1 MNNYIPGQRWISDA
15 ESRMGLGTVLS
26 SEERTVKISFPA
38 TGEVRLYAKQ
48 AAPLTRIIFNIG
60 DEISTEDGLTI
71 IVDSII
77 DDEGLII
84 YQGINEAG
92 EQLTISEDCLANTVQ
107 LNRPAERL
115 FNGQTDSD
123 KWFQA
128 RFQTIN
134 QQNRLAHNDLYGLVG
149 SRTSLIPH
157 QLYIANEVAHRH
169 APRVLLADE
178 VGLGKT
184 IEAGMIIH
192 HQILTERAQRIL
204 IVVPESLIHQWLVE
218 MLRKFNMTFSI
229 FDADRCYALEEGNKE
244 SDEEFNIF
252 QTEQLVICSIE
263 FLAEYENYYQQ
274 SLLGEWDLLVV
285 DEVHHLY
292 WSINEVSTEYEI
304 IEQLSHSTRGVLL
317 LTATP
322 EQLGK
327 ESHYA
332 RLRLLDPNRF
342 PDFKSFIEEEKNYEP
357 IALAVEDLFSGE
369 ELSSNTLEILR
380 GTLVDADARFLDM
393 IGNTEF
399 HSPVNIEAKKK
410 VIDQLLDYHGTGRV
424 LFRNTRNT
432 IKGFPDRELVVYPLP
447 SSQEYL
453 SLYDDSPNKLIE
465 EENINL
471 LLCPEMLYQQDG
483 HTNWGEIDPRVNW
496 LIDMLKVLKEE
507 KVLVICAHASSA
519 IDISKLLQKK
529 EGLHVAAFHEGLS
542 LVERDRV
549 AAYFANEIDGSQVL
563 ICSEIGS
570 EGRNFQFAHHLIL
583 FDLPLNPDLLE
594 QRIGRLD
601 RIGQRETIK
610 IHVPYIENTPLAVMF
625 NWYQEGLEAFRVTCP
640 AGQAV
645 FEQIESE
652 LKADLIANK
661 ISDRLI
667 NKTSKIH
674 LQLNDAM
681 HKGRDRLLEYGSCR
695 PAIAEALKSKAIMDD
710 NNNTLPE
717 YMDLI
722 FDCFGINSEFHTES
736 SYILSPGE
744 RMLLSF
750 PGLTDEG
757 MTITY
762 SRETA
767 LIHED
772 MQYLSWEHPLV
783 SYAMDMVMSSELGNA
798 TVCTLKQEEI
808 NPGSLLMEALFV
820 LEPIDK
826 LDMQSSRY
834 LPPTTIRIM
843 LDEQGNRLNIES
855 NMINENQ
862 SRVASEIIKEVINMK
877 ADVIRTLLEKSRNL
891 AEEQAPKLKQQA
903 IERTNDILQT
913 EVDRLLH
920 MRIVNSNI
928 RLEEIEYFKNQ
939 LEITSELIAT
949 ASIRLDALR
958 IIITI

>member
-26 SEERTVKISFPA
+26 SEDRTVKISFPA
-38 TGEVRLYAKQ
+38 TGEVRLYAKH

-60 DEISTEDGLTI
+60 DEIATEEGVNI

-77 DDEGLII
+77 NNEGLIL
-84 YQGINEAG
+84 YQGNNAQG
-92 EQLTISEDCLANTVQ
+92 DQLTISEDNLANTVQ

-134 QQNRLAHNDLYGLVG
+134 QLNRLAHNDLYGLAG

-192 HQILTERAQRIL
+192 HQILTERSKRIL
-204 IVVPESLIHQWLVE
+204 IVVPESLVHQWLVE
-218 MLRKFNMTFSI
+218 MLRKFNLTFSI
-229 FDADRCYALEEGNKE
+229 FDADRCYALEESN
-244 SDEEFNIF
+244 DEINIF
-252 QTEQLVICSIE
+252 QTEQLIICSIE
-263 FLAEYENYYQQ
+263 FLTEHENYYQQ

-292 WSINEVSTEYEI
+292 WSINEVSIEYEI

-342 PDFKSFIEEEKNYEP
+342 PDFKSFVEEEKNYEP
-357 IALAVEDLFSGE
+357 IAEVVEELFSNTQ
-369 ELSSNTLEILR
+369 LSKKTLEL
-380 GTLVDADARFLDM
+380 LSKLLADTCTKLLEIIDK
-393 IGNTEF
+393 TELL
-399 HSPVNIEAKKK
+399 SQENIEVRNK

-432 IKGFPDRELVVYPLP
+432 IKGFPDRELFAYPLTSP
-447 SSQEYL
+447 QEYL
-453 SLYDDSPNKLIE
+453 SVYGESENKHTEGEIK
-465 EENINL
+465 L
-471 LLCPEMLYQQDG
+471 LLCPEILYQQDG
-483 HTNWGEIDPRVNW
+483 NTNWVKIDPRISW
-496 LIDMLKVLKEE
+496 LVDKLKLLKEE

-519 IDISKLLQKK
+519 IDISKILRKK
-529 EGLHVAAFHEGLS
+529 EGMHVAAFHEGLS
-542 LVERDRV
+542 
-549 AAYFANEIDGSQVL
+549 ANEDEGSQVL

-601 RIGQRETIK
+601 RIGQRQTIK
-610 IHVPYIENTPLAVMF
+610 IHVPYLENIPQAIMF
-625 NWYQEGLEAFRVTCP
+625 NWYQQGLEAFSVTCP

-645 FEQIESE
+645 FEQVESE
-652 LKADLIANK
+652 LKQNLITNK
-661 ISDRLI
+661 ISDALI
-667 NKTSKIH
+667 AKTNKLH
-674 LQLNDAM
+674 MQLNEAM

-695 PAIAEALKSKAIMDD
+695 PAIAEALKNTAIMED

-717 YMDLI
+717 YMELI
-722 FDCFGINSEFHTES
+722 FDCFGINSEFHSES
-736 SYILSPGE
+736 IYILNPGE
-744 RMLLSF
+744 RMLSAF
-750 PGLTDEG
+750 PGLTEDG

-783 SYAMDMVMSSELGNA
+783 SFAMDMVMSSELGNA

-808 NPGSLLMEALFV
+808 NPGTLLMEALFV

-826 LDMQSSRY
+826 LDMQSSRF
-834 LPPTTIRIM
+834 LPPTTIRII
-843 LDEQGNRLNIES
+843 LDEQGNSLNIES
-855 NMINENQ
+855 STINENQ
-862 SRVASEIIKEVINMK
+862 DRVASEIIKEIINMK
-877 ADVIRTLLEKSRNL
+877 ADVIRILLEKSRHL
-891 AEEQAPKLKQQA
+891 ADEQVPKLKQLA
-903 IERTNDILQT
+903 AERTNDILQV

-920 MRIVNSNI
+920 MRKVNSNI
-928 RLEEIEYFKNQ
+928 RLEEIEYCENQ
-939 LEITSELIAT
+939 LNITSELIT
-949 ASIRLDALR
+949 SASIRLDALR
-958 IIITI
+958 IIIAV

>member
-26 SEERTVKISFPA
+26 SEDRTVKISFPA

-60 DEISTEDGLTI
+60 DEIATEEGVTI

-77 DDEGLII
+77 DNEGLIL
-84 YQGINEAG
+84 YQGDNSQG
-92 EQLTISEDCLANTVQ
+92 DQLTISEDILANIVQ

-134 QQNRLAHNDLYGLVG
+134 QLNRLAHNDLYGLAG

-192 HQILTERAQRIL
+192 HQILTERSKRIL
-204 IVVPESLIHQWLVE
+204 IVVPESLVHQWLVE
-218 MLRKFNMTFSI
+218 MLRKFNLTFSI
-229 FDADRCYALEEGNKE
+229 FDADRCYALEASN
-244 SDEEFNIF
+244 DELNIF
-252 QTEQLVICSIE
+252 QTEQLAICSIE
-263 FLAEYENYYQQ
+263 FLTKHDKYYQQ

-292 WSINEVSTEYEI
+292 WSINDVSTEYEI
-304 IEQLSHSTRGVLL
+304 IEQLSYSTRGVLL

-342 PDFKSFIEEEKNYEP
+342 PDFKSFVEEEKNYEL
-357 IALAVEDLFSGE
+357 IAAAVEELFSDAQ
-369 ELSSNTLEILR
+369 LSTKTLELLSKLLADTCTKLLEIIDKTEL
-380 GTLVDADARFLDM
+380 LSQENIDAR
-393 IGNTEF
+393 N
-399 HSPVNIEAKKK
+399 K

-432 IKGFPDRELVVYPLP
+432 IKGFPDRVLFAYSLTSP
-447 SSQEYL
+447 QEYL
-453 SLYDDSPNKLIE
+453 SVSGEFANKLTE
-465 EENINL
+465 EEIKL
-471 LLCPEMLYQQDG
+471 LLCPEIIYQQDG
-483 HTNWGEIDPRVNW
+483 NTNWIKIDPRISW
-496 LIDMLKVLKEE
+496 LIDKLKLLKEE
-507 KVLVICAHASSA
+507 KVLAICAHASSA
-519 IDISKLLQKK
+519 IDISKFLRKK
-529 EGLHVAAFHEGLS
+529 EGLHIAAFHEGLS
-542 LVERDRV
+542 LVERDRA
-549 AAYFANEIDGSQVL
+549 AAYFANEDEGSQAL

-601 RIGQRETIK
+601 RIGQRQTIK
-610 IHVPYIENTPLAVMF
+610 IHVPYIENTPQAVMF
-625 NWYQEGLEAFRVTCP
+625 NWYQLGLEAFEVTCP

-645 FEQIESE
+645 FEQVESE
-652 LKADLIANK
+652 LKQNLITNK
-661 ISDRLI
+661 ISDALI
-667 NKTSKIH
+667 TRTSKLH
-674 LQLNDAM
+674 LHLNEAM

-695 PAIAEALKSKAIMDD
+695 PIVAEALKNKAIMDD
-710 NNNTLPE
+710 INNTLPE
-717 YMDLI
+717 YMELI
-722 FDCFGINSEFHTES
+722 FDCFGINSEFHSES
-736 SYILSPGE
+736 SYILNPGE
-744 RMLLSF
+744 RMLSAF
-750 PGLTDEG
+750 PGLTEKG

-783 SYAMDMVMSSELGNA
+783 SFAMDMVMSSELGNA
-798 TVCTLKQEEI
+798 TVCTLKQEGI
-808 NPGSLLMEALFV
+808 SPGTLLMEALFV

-826 LDMQSSRY
+826 LDTQSSRF

-843 LDEQGNRLNIES
+843 LDEQGNSLNIES
-855 NMINENQ
+855 STINENQ
-862 SRVASEIIKEVINMK
+862 DRVASEIIKEIINMK
-877 ADVIRTLLEKSRNL
+877 ADVIRILLEKSRHL
-891 AEEQAPKLKQQA
+891 ADEQVPKLKQLA
-903 IERTNDILQT
+903 AERNNGILQV

-920 MRIVNSNI
+920 MRKVNSNI
-928 RLEEIEYFKNQ
+928 RLEEIEYCKNQ
-939 LEITSELIAT
+939 LSITSELIT
-949 ASIRLDALR
+949 SASIRLDALR
-958 IIITI
+958 IVIAV

>member
-1 MNNYIPGQRWISDA
+1 
-15 ESRMGLGTVLS
+15 
-26 SEERTVKISFPA
+26 
-38 TGEVRLYAKQ
+38 
-48 AAPLTRIIFNIG
+48 
-60 DEISTEDGLTI
+60 
-71 IVDSII
+71 
-77 DDEGLII
+77 
-84 YQGINEAG
+84 
-92 EQLTISEDCLANTVQ
+92 
-107 LNRPAERL
+107 
-115 FNGQTDSD
+115 
-123 KWFQA
+123 
-128 RFQTIN
+128 
-134 QQNRLAHNDLYGLVG
+134 
-149 SRTSLIPH
+149 
-157 QLYIANEVAHRH
+157 
-169 APRVLLADE
+169 
-178 VGLGKT
+178 
-184 IEAGMIIH
+184 
-192 HQILTERAQRIL
+192 
-204 IVVPESLIHQWLVE
+204 
-218 MLRKFNMTFSI
+218 
-229 FDADRCYALEEGNKE
+229 
-244 SDEEFNIF
+244 
-252 QTEQLVICSIE
+252 
-263 FLAEYENYYQQ
+263 
-274 SLLGEWDLLVV
+274 LLGEWDLLVV

-342 PDFKSFIEEEKNYEP
+342 PDFKSFVEEEKNYEP
-357 IALAVEDLFSGE
+357 IARAVEDLFSGD
-369 ELSSNTLEILR
+369 ELSRDTLEIL
-380 GTLVDADARFLDM
+380 GDTLADTGAKLLET
-393 IGNTEF
+393 IANTTF
-399 HSPVNIEAKKK
+399 HSPENIEAKKK

-453 SLYDDSPNKLIE
+453 SLYSESPNKPIE
-465 EENINL
+465 EYDIEL
-471 LLCPEMLYQQDG
+471 LLCPEMLYQQKG
-483 HTNWGEIDPRVNW
+483 KSNWEKIDPRINW
-496 LIDMLKVLKEE
+496 LIDKLKLLKEE
-507 KVLVICAHASSA
+507 KVLMICAHANSA
-519 IDISKLLQKK
+519 IDISKLLRKK

-542 LVERDRV
+542 LVERDRA
-549 AAYFANEIDGSQVL
+549 AAYFANEDEGSQVL

-601 RIGQRETIK
+601 RIGQRQTIK
-610 IHVPYIENTPLAVMF
+610 IHVPYIENTPQAVMF

-645 FEQIESE
+645 FEQMESE

-661 ISDRLI
+661 ITNGLI
-667 NKTSKIH
+667 KKTREIH
-674 LQLNDAM
+674 QQLNDAM

-695 PAIAEALKSKAIMDD
+695 PAIAETLKSKAISED

-722 FDCFGINSEFHTES
+722 FDCFGINSEFHSES

-744 RMLLSF
+744 RMLSSF

-798 TVCTLKQEEI
+798 TVCTLKQEGI
-808 NPGSLLMEALFV
+808 NPGTLLMEALFV

-834 LPPTTIRIM
+834 LPPTTIRII
-843 LDEQGNRLNIES
+843 LDEQGNSLNIES
-855 NMINENQ
+855 SMINENQ

-877 ADVIRTLLEKSRNL
+877 SDAIRTLLEKSRNL

-903 IERTNDILQT
+903 TERINDILQT

-920 MRIVNSNI
+920 MRIVNPNI
-928 RLEEIEYFKNQ
+928 RPEEIEYFKNQ
-939 LEITSELIAT
+939 LEITSKLIAT

>member
-26 SEERTVKISFPA
+26 SEDRTVKISFPA
-38 TGEVRLYAKQ
+38 TGEFRLYAKH

-60 DEISTEDGLTI
+60 DEIATEEGVTI

-77 DDEGLII
+77 DNEGLIL
-84 YQGINEAG
+84 YQGNNAKG
-92 EQLTISEDCLANTVQ
+92 DQLTISEDNLANTVQ

-134 QQNRLAHNDLYGLVG
+134 QLNRLAHNNLYGLAG

-192 HQILTERAQRIL
+192 HQILTERSKRIL
-204 IVVPESLIHQWLVE
+204 IVVPESLVHQWLVE
-218 MLRKFNMTFSI
+218 MLRKFNLTFSI
-229 FDADRCYALEEGNKE
+229 FDAERCYALEESN
-244 SDEEFNIF
+244 DEINIF
-252 QTEQLVICSIE
+252 QTEQLIICSIE
-263 FLAEYENYYQQ
+263 FLTEHENYYQQ

-292 WSINEVSTEYEI
+292 WSTNDVSTEYEI

-342 PDFKSFIEEEKNYEP
+342 PDFKSFVEEEKNYEP
-357 IALAVEDLFSGE
+357 IAVAVEELFSNTQLPKKTM
-369 ELSSNTLEILR
+369 ELLSKLLADTCTKLLEII
-380 GTLVDADARFLDM
+380 DK
-393 IGNTEF
+393 TELL
-399 HSPVNIEAKKK
+399 SQENIEARNK

-432 IKGFPDRELVVYPLP
+432 IKGFPDRELFAYPLTSP
-447 SSQEYL
+447 QEYL
-453 SLYDDSPNKLIE
+453 SVYGESENKHTEGEIK
-465 EENINL
+465 L
-471 LLCPEMLYQQDG
+471 LLCPEILYQQDG
-483 HTNWGEIDPRVNW
+483 NTNWVKIDPRISW
-496 LIDMLKVLKEE
+496 LIDKLKLLKEE

-519 IDISKLLQKK
+519 IDISKILRKK
-529 EGLHVAAFHEGLS
+529 EGMHVAAFHEGLS
-542 LVERDRV
+542 LVERDRA
-549 AAYFANEIDGSQVL
+549 AAYFANEDEGSQVL

-601 RIGQRETIK
+601 RIGQRQTIK
-610 IHVPYIENTPLAVMF
+610 IHVPYLENIPQAIMF
-625 NWYQEGLEAFRVTCP
+625 NWYQQGLEAFSVTCP

-645 FEQIESE
+645 FEQVESE
-652 LKADLIANK
+652 LKQNLITNK
-661 ISDRLI
+661 ISDALI
-667 NKTSKIH
+667 AKTNKLH
-674 LQLNDAM
+674 MQLNEAM

-695 PAIAEALKSKAIMDD
+695 PAIAEALKNTAIMED

-717 YMDLI
+717 YMELI
-722 FDCFGINSEFHTES
+722 FDCFGINSEFHSES
-736 SYILSPGE
+736 TYILNPGE
-744 RMLLSF
+744 RMLSAF
-750 PGLTDEG
+750 PGLTEDG

-783 SYAMDMVMSSELGNA
+783 SFAMDMVMSSELGNA

-808 NPGSLLMEALFV
+808 NPGTLLMEALFV

-826 LDMQSSRY
+826 LDMQSSRF
-834 LPPTTIRIM
+834 LPPTTIRII
-843 LDEQGNRLNIES
+843 LDEQGNSLNIES
-855 NMINENQ
+855 STINENQ
-862 SRVASEIIKEVINMK
+862 DRVASEIIKEIINMK
-877 ADVIRTLLEKSRNL
+877 ADVIRILLEKSRHL
-891 AEEQAPKLKQQA
+891 ADEQVPKLKQLA
-903 IERTNDILQT
+903 AERTNDILQV

-920 MRIVNSNI
+920 MRKVNSNI
-928 RLEEIEYFKNQ
+928 RLEEIEYCENQ
-939 LEITSELIAT
+939 LNITSELIT
-949 ASIRLDALR
+949 SASIRLDALR
-958 IIITI
+958 IIIAV

>member
-26 SEERTVKISFPA
+26 SEDRTVKISFPV

-60 DEISTEDGLTI
+60 DEIATEEGVTI

-77 DDEGLII
+77 DNEGLIL
-84 YQGINEAG
+84 YQGNNAKG
-92 EQLTISEDCLANTVQ
+92 DQLTISEDNLANTVQ

-134 QQNRLAHNDLYGLVG
+134 QLNGLAHNDLYGLAG

-192 HQILTERAQRIL
+192 HQILTERSKRIL

-218 MLRKFNMTFSI
+218 MLRKFNLTFSL
-229 FDADRCYALEEGNKE
+229 FDVDRCYALEESN
-244 SDEEFNIF
+244 DEINIF
-252 QTEQLVICSIE
+252 QTEQLIICSIE
-263 FLAEYENYYQQ
+263 FLTEHEKYYQQ

-292 WSINEVSTEYEI
+292 WSINDVSTEYEI
-304 IEQLSHSTRGVLL
+304 IEQLSDSTRGVLL

-342 PDFKSFIEEEKNYEP
+342 LDFKSFVEEEKNYES
-357 IALAVEDLFSGE
+357 IAEAVEELFSNAQLSMKTLGLLRKLLADTCTNLLE
-369 ELSSNTLEILR
+369 IIDKTELSSQE
-380 GTLVDADARFLDM
+380 
-393 IGNTEF
+393 
-399 HSPVNIEAKKK
+399 NIETRNK

-432 IKGFPDRELVVYPLP
+432 IKGFPDRELFAYPLS

-453 SLYDDSPNKLIE
+453 SVYDESANKLTE
-465 EENINL
+465 EEIKL
-471 LLCPEMLYQQDG
+471 LLCPEIIFQQDG
-483 HTNWGEIDPRVNW
+483 NTNWVKIDPRISW
-496 LIDMLKVLKEE
+496 LIDKLKLLKEE

-519 IDISKLLQKK
+519 IDISKFLRKK
-529 EGLHVAAFHEGLS
+529 EGLHIAAFHEGLS
-542 LVERDRV
+542 LVERDRA
-549 AAYFANEIDGSQVL
+549 AAYFSNEDEGSQVL

-583 FDLPLNPDLLE
+583 FDLPLSPDLLE

-601 RIGQRETIK
+601 RIGQRQTIK
-610 IHVPYIENTPLAVMF
+610 IHVPYIENTPQAIMF
-625 NWYQEGLEAFRVTCP
+625 KWYQQGLEAFRVTCP
-640 AGQAV
+640 ASQAV
-645 FEQIESE
+645 FEQVESE
-652 LKADLIANK
+652 LEQNLITNRITDA
-661 ISDRLI
+661 LI
-667 NKTSKIH
+667 TKTRKLH
-674 LQLNDAM
+674 RQLNEAM

-695 PAIAEALKSKAIMDD
+695 PAVAEVLRNTAIMED
-710 NNNTLPE
+710 NNNTLSE
-717 YMDLI
+717 YMELI
-722 FDCFGINSEFHTES
+722 FDCFGINSEFHSES
-736 SYILSPGE
+736 TYVLNPGE
-744 RMLLSF
+744 RMLVAF
-750 PGLTDEG
+750 PGLTEEG

-772 MQYLSWEHPLV
+772 MQYLTWEHPLV
-783 SYAMDMVMSSELGNA
+783 NFAMDMVMSSELGNA
-798 TVCTLKQEEI
+798 TVCTLKQEGI
-808 NPGSLLMEALFV
+808 NPGTLLMEALFV

-826 LDMQSSRY
+826 LDMQSSRF

-843 LDEQGNRLNIES
+843 LDEQGNSLNIE
-855 NMINENQ
+855 NDTINENQ
-862 SRVASEIIKEVINMK
+862 ERVASEIIKEIINMK
-877 ADVIRTLLEKSRNL
+877 ADVIRILLEKSRHL
-891 AEEQAPKLKQQA
+891 ADEQVPKLKQRA
-903 IERTNDILQT
+903 AERTNEILQV

-920 MRIVNSNI
+920 MRKVNSNI
-928 RLEEIEYFKNQ
+928 RLEEIEYCKNQ
-939 LEITSELIAT
+939 LNITSELIT
-949 ASIRLDALR
+949 SASIRLDALR
-958 IIITI
+958 IIVAV

>member
-26 SEERTVKISFPA
+26 SEDRTVKISFPA
-38 TGEVRLYAKQ
+38 TGEVRLYAKH

-60 DEISTEDGLTI
+60 DEIATEEGVNI

-77 DDEGLII
+77 NNEGLIL
-84 YQGINEAG
+84 YQGNNAQG
-92 EQLTISEDCLANTVQ
+92 DQLTISEDNLANTVQ

-134 QQNRLAHNDLYGLVG
+134 QLNRLAHNDLYGLAG

-192 HQILTERAQRIL
+192 HQILTERSKRIL
-204 IVVPESLIHQWLVE
+204 IVVPESLVHQWLVE
-218 MLRKFNMTFSI
+218 MLRKFNLTFSI
-229 FDADRCYALEEGNKE
+229 FDADRCYALEESN
-244 SDEEFNIF
+244 DEINIF
-252 QTEQLVICSIE
+252 QTEQLIICSIE
-263 FLAEYENYYQQ
+263 FLTEHENYYQQ

-292 WSINEVSTEYEI
+292 WSINEVSIEYEI

-342 PDFKSFIEEEKNYEP
+342 PDFKSFVEEEKNYEP
-357 IALAVEDLFSGE
+357 IAEVVEELFSNTQ
-369 ELSSNTLEILR
+369 LSKKTLEL
-380 GTLVDADARFLDM
+380 LSKLLADTCTKLLEIIDK
-393 IGNTEF
+393 TELL
-399 HSPVNIEAKKK
+399 SQENIEVRNK

-432 IKGFPDRELVVYPLP
+432 IKGFPDRELFAYPLTSP
-447 SSQEYL
+447 QEYL
-453 SLYDDSPNKLIE
+453 SVYGESENKHTEGEIK
-465 EENINL
+465 L
-471 LLCPEMLYQQDG
+471 LLCPEILYQQDG
-483 HTNWGEIDPRVNW
+483 NTNWVKIDPRISW
-496 LIDMLKVLKEE
+496 LVDKLKLLKEE

-519 IDISKLLQKK
+519 IDISKILRKK
-529 EGLHVAAFHEGLS
+529 EGMHVAAFHEGLS
-542 LVERDRV
+542 LVERDRA
-549 AAYFANEIDGSQVL
+549 AAYFANEDEGSQVL

-601 RIGQRETIK
+601 RIGQRQTIK
-610 IHVPYIENTPLAVMF
+610 IHVPYLENIPQAIMF
-625 NWYQEGLEAFRVTCP
+625 NWYQQGLEAFSVTCP

-645 FEQIESE
+645 FEQVESE
-652 LKADLIANK
+652 LKQNLITNK
-661 ISDRLI
+661 ISDALI
-667 NKTSKIH
+667 AKTNKLH
-674 LQLNDAM
+674 MQLNEAM

-695 PAIAEALKSKAIMDD
+695 PAIAEALKNTAIMED

-717 YMDLI
+717 YMELI
-722 FDCFGINSEFHTES
+722 FDCFGINSEFHSES
-736 SYILSPGE
+736 IYILNPGE
-744 RMLLSF
+744 RMLSAF
-750 PGLTDEG
+750 PGLTEDG

-783 SYAMDMVMSSELGNA
+783 SFAMDMVMSSELGNA

-808 NPGSLLMEALFV
+808 NPGTLLMEALFV

-826 LDMQSSRY
+826 LDMQSSRF
-834 LPPTTIRIM
+834 LPPTTIRII
-843 LDEQGNRLNIES
+843 LDEQGNSLNIES
-855 NMINENQ
+855 STINENQ
-862 SRVASEIIKEVINMK
+862 DRVASEIIKEIINMK
-877 ADVIRTLLEKSRNL
+877 ADVIRILLEKSRHL
-891 AEEQAPKLKQQA
+891 ADEQVPKLKQLA
-903 IERTNDILQT
+903 AERTNDILQV

-920 MRIVNSNI
+920 MRKVNSNI
-928 RLEEIEYFKNQ
+928 RLEEIEYCENQ
-939 LEITSELIAT
+939 LNITSELIT
-949 ASIRLDALR
+949 SASIRLDALR
-958 IIITI
+958 IIIAV